1 MHVILNIA
9 CDSQHLTLCCLDS
22 IAGARV
28 IQGGIPPL
36 DSEASFK
43 AVPHQLHAR
52 AAQLHGVAG
61 WVGAAKVEVL
71 LRHQAFKPKVNA
83 SGTQV
88 KSKNISWSAGV
99 MEAWE
104 KCMEFLRQDE
114 VE

>member
-61 WVGAAKVEVL
+61 WVGRCKGGGSLE
-71 LRHQAFKPKVNA
+71 A
-83 SGTQV
+83 SGFQAEGQCQRDTGEEQEHLMV
-88 KSKNISWSAGV
+88 GWSDGGLGEVHGVSPAG
-99 MEAWE
+99 
-104 KCMEFLRQDE
+104 
-114 VE
+114 

>member
-1 MHVILNIA
+1 MHVILNISRFVA
-9 CDSQHLTLCCLDS
+9 WIRSQVL
-22 IAGARV
+22 
-28 IQGGIPPL
+28 
-36 DSEASFK
+36 ESFK
-43 AVPHQLHAR
+43 EEYRPLIQKLPSK
-52 AAQLHGVAG
+52 LYPTSCTHGQHSFTVSPDG
-61 WVGAAKVEVL
+61 WGAAKVEVL